1 MRNLLEMED
10 AECEMWR
17 EEESCADSSCSRSEC
32 GRLRSKEVVCFIKFL
47 DNNDVEVRCVE
58 VGSRL
63 DS

>member
-1 MRNLLEMED
+1 MED

-17 EEESCADSSCSRSEC
+17 KEESYADSSCSRSEC
-32 GRLRSKEVVCFIKFL
+32 GRLRSKEVVCFIKFW
-47 DNNDVEVRCVE
+47 DNKSDVEVRCVE